1 MPQDRALATRQ
12 TIIDAAV
19 DLFAA
24 NGYGET
30 SLSDIAKRAEVT
42 TGAFYYHFR
51 SKKSVAD
58 AIIEQGWPRAIRIL
72 DQTLEPRGPGL
83 EKIIAMTFE
92 ISALLEHDRVA
103 RVSNA
108 LNQAFGELSAEG
120 RAGYR
125 ARAQTFIARVAASLQ
140 RSDLRDDVTPEE
152 VGSLVWINVHGCL
165 LLSDAMA
172 DNVCS
177 RLGLS
182 WKVLLASVAPEESQ
196 DYFAHFLKR
205 TLSQYH

>member
-1 MPQDRALATRQ
+1 MPQERALATRQ

-24 NGYGET
+24 NGYAET
-30 SLSDIAKRAEVT
+30 SLADITKRAAVT
-42 TGAFYYHFR
+42 TGAFYYHFE

-58 AIIEQGWPRAIRIL
+58 AIIEQGWPKAVRIL
-72 DQTLEPRGPGL
+72 DQTLNSRSPGL
-83 EKIIAMTFE
+83 EKVISMTFE
-92 ISALLEHDRVA
+92 ISSLLEHDPVA
-103 RVSNA
+103 RVSNT

-125 ARAQTFIARVAASLQ
+125 ARARTFTARVADCLQ
-140 RSDLRDDVTPEE
+140 SSDLRDDITPEE
-152 VGSLVWINVHGCL
+152 VGSLVWINLHGSVL
-165 LLSDAMA
+165 LADAMG
-172 DNVCS
+172 DSVFS

-182 WKVLLASVAPEESQ
+182 WKVMLASVAPEESR

-205 TLSQYH
+205 VLSQYH